1 MGLSDFEDA
10 VQVAA
15 AMAKSLDAIVTRDV
29 VDFVGSSIPIMS
41 PDELVKQLRAC
52 LRSFR
57 PIRS

>member
-1 MGLSDFEDA
+1 
-10 VQVAA
+10 
-15 AMAKSLDAIVTRDV
+15 MAKSLDAIITRDV
-29 VDFVGSSIPIMS
+29 VDFVGSSIPIML